1 MEWKSIHP
9 TKIKKHQI
17 MSTEKPVKKDPYAA
31 LRFKEFNTF
40 LLLRFA
46 MVFAWSM
53 QFIIIEW
60 QVYSIT
66 KDPLSLGIIGL
77 MEVIPAISLALFAG
91 HIVDQKEKKGLLV
104 KCILGFS
111 VISFGLFLLTWPVV
125 IGDISTQT
133 ILYSIYFLVF
143 LGGLVRAFLGPTIFS
158 LLSLLVTKKVYTN
171 AATWSSSVWQI
182 ASVAGPALAGFS
194 ITLIGVHWSMCTVF
208 ACSIFALIALS
219 QIKKKP
225 ILNPKIGEPVMQSLS
240 EGIKFV
246 FNNKTVLG
254 AITLDMVAVLFGGAI
269 ALLPIFAQ
277 DILKVG
283 PEGFGFL
290 RAAPAVG
297 AFLTMIITAYVP
309 LSKNAGLKLLS
320 AIFAFGI
327 CIIVFGLSTIFWV
340 SLIALFFSG
349 VFDGISVVIRQTILQ
364 LKTPDH
370 MRGRVSAVN
379 SMFVGSSNELGAFES
394 GLTARLMGTVT
405 AVVFGGSMTL
415 LVVLTTGIISPTFRK
430 LDLRKDLEE
439 HENG

>member
-1 MEWKSIHP
+1 M
-9 TKIKKHQI
+9 KKN
-17 MSTEKPVKKDPYAA
+17 DPYAA
-31 LRFKEFNTF
+31 LRYKEFNIF

-60 QVYSIT
+60 QVYSLT
-66 KDPLSLGIIGL
+66 KNPLSLGIIGL
-77 MEVIPAISLALFAG
+77 MEVIPAISMALFAG
-91 HIVDQKEKKGLLV
+91 HIVDQKEKKGLLF

-111 VISFGLFLLTWPVV
+111 VISFGLFLLTWPPVV
-125 IGDISTQT
+125 SDVSTQT

-158 LLSLLVTKKVYTN
+158 LLALIVPKKEYAN

-182 ASVAGPALAGFS
+182 SSVLGPAVAGFS
-194 ITLIGVHWSMCTVF
+194 ITWIGVNWSMCFVL

-219 QIKKKP
+219 QIATKP
-225 ILNPKIGEPVMQSLS
+225 ILNPKIGEPIMDSLK
-240 EGIKFV
+240 EGVKFV
-246 FNNKTVLG
+246 FNNKTILG
-254 AITLDMVAVLFGGAI
+254 ALSLDMIAVLFGGAV
-269 ALLPIFAQ
+269 ALLPVFAQ

-283 PEGFGFL
+283 PEGFGVL

-297 AFLTMIITAYVP
+297 SFLILIVSAYIP
-309 LSKNAGLKLLS
+309 FNKNAGMKLLS

-327 CIIVFGLSTIFWV
+327 CIIVFGLSSVFWLSV
-340 SLIALFFSG
+340 AALFLSG
-349 VFDGISVVIRQTILQ
+349 IFDGISVVIRQTILQ

-379 SMFVGSSNELGAFES
+379 SIFVGSSNELGAFES
-394 GLTARLMGTVT
+394 GLTAKLMGTVT

-415 LVVLTTGIISPTFRK
+415 LTVFITGVVSPTFRK
-430 LDLRKDLEE
+430 LDLQKDIEE
-439 HENG
+439 HQKDN